1 MLFISSEKL
10 LYFSRY
16 LSFCLDF
23 SVIYQNGLI
32 KKIRLTSNF
41 MISHPGQ
48 QTVVIRIFPNI
59 LINKG
64 NQTMKLGQLTEC
76 NMRNIFLKN
85 YTQNMVEKLVQ
96 ILFWKI
102 KVDQISGSMA
112 QSLIQ
117 FVYIALQVEA
127 YQNMLKLSCRILAI
141 TSY

>member
-41 MISHPGQ
+41 MMSHPGQ

>member
-23 SVIYQNGLI
+23 SVIYQHGLI
-32 KKIRLTSNF
+32 KKIWLTSNF
-41 MISHPGQ
+41 MMSHPGQ
-48 QTVVIRIFPNI
+48 QTVVIQILPNI

-76 NMRNIFLKN
+76 NMRNIFLEKL
-85 YTQNMVEKLVQ
+85 YPNMVEKLVQ

-102 KVDQISGSMA
+102 KVDQISRSMV

-117 FVYIALQVEA
+117 FVYTALQVEA
-127 YQNMLKLSCRILAI
+127 YQNILKLSCRILAI